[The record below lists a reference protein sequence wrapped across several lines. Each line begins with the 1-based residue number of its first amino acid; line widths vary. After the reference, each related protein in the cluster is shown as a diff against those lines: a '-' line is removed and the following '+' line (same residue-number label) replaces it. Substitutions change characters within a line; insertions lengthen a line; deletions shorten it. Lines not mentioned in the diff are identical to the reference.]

1 MEENPLRKHE
11 LEVIALLSGMIRQYN
26 EINSNT
32 PLDEMHK
39 LICKMADEIL
49 DVCEP
54 KPSSVP
60 QANELLPH
68 ISGRFSN
75 DELERRA
82 DGCFLAITSYSPRNE
97 LGGIERKWIVK
108 CIYKALK
115 LVNDR

>member
-1 MEENPLRKHE
+1 MEKLILKYEKAKQSQ
-11 LEVIALLSGMIRQYN
+11 IDIKQQ
-26 EINSNT
+26 T
-32 PLDEMHK
+32 PLTNAVQHQLLDQNIH
-39 LICKMADEIL
+39 LFDGIL
-49 DVCEP
+49 DDLRALAE
-54 KPSSVP
+54 PSSVS

-68 ISGRFSN
+68 VSGRFSN